1 MILKESVMT
10 NRRRKANDVESWSNR
25 QSEKGQQCREL
36 VKPLRKKAGGV
47 EVTGKP
53 LRKAG
58 GKISRLKYRQR
69 KAGGQSD
76 FRGEMPAAKLP
87 GQDVGSSPPLQGNKN
102 SYDAY
107 TGENDKSD
115 PDHADQNPWG
125 CFRQGS
131 IPHTTGNYDRDD
143 HHADGVTD
151 GAHSC

>member
-1 MILKESVMT
+1 MS
-10 NRRRKANDVESWSNR
+10 RRQANR

-76 FRGEMPAAKLP
+76 FRIGMSAAHRRFREIKTPAMHIPVKMIKAIRITRIKIP
-87 GQDVGSSPPLQGNKN
+87 GDASAREASPIQ
-102 SYDAY
+102 
-107 TGENDKSD
+107 
-115 PDHADQNPWG
+115 Q
-125 CFRQGS
+125 
-131 IPHTTGNYDRDD
+131 
-143 HHADGVTD
+143 VTMIVTITMLMV
-151 GAHSC
+151 

>member
-1 MILKESVMT
+1 MT

-76 FRGEMPAAKLP
+76 FRIGMSAAHRRFREIKTPAMHIPVKMIKAIRITRIKIP
-87 GQDVGSSPPLQGNKN
+87 GDASAREASPIQ
-102 SYDAY
+102 
-107 TGENDKSD
+107 
-115 PDHADQNPWG
+115 Q
-125 CFRQGS
+125 
-131 IPHTTGNYDRDD
+131 
-143 HHADGVTD
+143 VTMIVTITMLMV
-151 GAHSC
+151 